1 MSASASASATT
12 VKHAYS
18 KQPSLPPILDF
29 FLASLALA
37 SSLDCLA
44 SFPDSFHAFTV
55 SLIILLVIATSP
67 FFSSLESVFRT
78 VGIKQAKIALKPDVE
93 QDKIADKEAAKQAKA
108 DIKEAAK
115 SEKLALKQAAKSE
128 KTLANETS
136 KAEKLALK
144 EAAKSEKTLAKQ
156 TAKSEKLALKEA
168 AKVITRSDDE
178 FVEISLEDEV
188 SKVEEIVHKKKLLVV
203 NR

>member
-1 MSASASASATT
+1 MSASASATT

-93 QDKIADKEAAKQAKA
+93 QDKIADKEAAKQTKA

-115 SEKLALKQAAKSE
+115 I
-128 KTLANETS
+128 
-136 KAEKLALK
+136 ALK
-144 EAAKSEKTLAKQ
+144 EAAESWRATFANETYFAR
-156 TAKSEKLALKEA
+156 TPIVRVAAKSVKKA
-168 AKVITRSDDE
+168 AKAESGGSFACRAGFSRGADGFLHDDAG
-178 FVEISLEDEV
+178 FFHIM
-188 SKVEEIVHKKKLLVV
+188 
-203 NR
+203 